1 MSIPQG
7 KVSVE
12 EYERHQEISDDRLE
26 FLNGTIVAMAGTTL
40 EHEMIV
46 KRLMRFIDE
55 CLEKKGCTLVT
66 GNMRMHSPECDK
78 AFLYPDIHIYCGEVK
93 TQKLKYG
100 AYALIEPTLIIEV
113 LSDGTRNYD
122 KGDKFECYRKIKS
135 LKNYIMIESD
145 TKEREA
151 AVYVRNIENEKSFTE
166 KVLGLEDILDILG
179 CQIEIKD
186 IYGVN
191 NYVIE

>member
-7 KVSVE
+7 KVSLA
-12 EYERHQEISDDRLE
+12 EYERYQEISDDRLE
-26 FLNGTIVAMAGTTL
+26 YLNGTIKALAGTTL
-40 EHEMIV
+40 EHEMII
-46 KRLMRFIDE
+46 KRIMRFIDE

-93 TQKLKYG
+93 TQKLKHG
-100 AYALIEPTLIIEV
+100 AYALLEPTLIIEV

-135 LKNYIMIESD
+135 LKKYIMIESD
-145 TKEREA
+145 TKEKKPT
-151 AVYVRNIENEKSFTE
+151 VYVRNLENEKRFIE
-166 KVLGLEDILDILG
+166 EILELEDILEILG
-179 CQIEIKD
+179 CDVAVKD
-186 IYGVN
+186 IYG
-191 NYVIE
+191 IEK

>member
-7 KVSVE
+7 KVSIA
-12 EYERHQEISDDRLE
+12 EYERYQEISDDRLE
-26 FLNGTIVAMAGTTL
+26 YLNGTIKSMAGTTL
-40 EHEMIV
+40 EHEMIIM
-46 KRLMRFIDE
+46 RLVRKISE

-93 TQKLKYG
+93 TQKLKHG
-100 AYALIEPTLIIEV
+100 AYALLEPTLIIEV

-135 LKNYIMIESD
+135 LKKYIMIESD
-145 TKEREA
+145 TKEKDPT
-151 AVYVRNIENEKSFTE
+151 VYVRDLENEKRFVE
-166 KVLGLEDILDILG
+166 EVLKLEDILDILG
-179 CQIEIKD
+179 CNVAVKD
-186 IYGVN
+186 IYG
-191 NYVIE
+191 IEN

>member
-12 EYERHQEISDDRLE
+12 EYERYQEISDDRLE
-26 FLNGTIVAMAGTTL
+26 FLNGTIVAMAGTPL

-46 KRLMRFIDE
+46 MQLVRKISE

-66 GNMRMHSPECDK
+66 GNMRMHSPKCDK

-93 TQKLKYG
+93 TQKLKHG
-100 AYALIEPTLIIEV
+100 AYALIEPTLIIKV

-135 LKNYIMIESD
+135 LKSYIMIESD
-145 TKEREA
+145 TKEREV
-151 AVYVRNIENEKSFTE
+151 AVYVRSIENEKNLQKKF
-166 KVLGLEDILDILG
+166 
-179 CQIEIKD
+179 
-186 IYGVN
+186 
-191 NYVIE
+191 

>member
-7 KVSVE
+7 KVSIA
-12 EYERHQEISDDRLE
+12 EYERYQEISDDRLE
-26 FLNGTIVAMAGTTL
+26 YLNGTIKSMAGTTL
-40 EHEMIV
+40 EHEMII

-93 TQKLKYG
+93 TQKLKHG
-100 AYALIEPTLIIEV
+100 AYALLEPTLIIEV

-135 LKNYIMIESD
+135 LKKYIMIESD
-145 TKEREA
+145 TKEKEA
-151 AVYVRNIENEKSFTE
+151 TVYVRDLENEKRFVE
-166 KVLGLEDILDILG
+166 EVLKLEDVVEILG
-179 CQIEIKD
+179 CSVAVKD
-186 IYGVN
+186 IYG
-191 NYVIE
+191 IEN

>member
-1 MSIPQG
+1 M
-7 KVSVE
+7 
-12 EYERHQEISDDRLE
+12 
-26 FLNGTIVAMAGTTL
+26 
-40 EHEMIV
+40 
-46 KRLMRFIDE
+46 
-55 CLEKKGCTLVT
+55 
-66 GNMRMHSPECDK
+66 
-78 AFLYPDIHIYCGEVK
+78 
-93 TQKLKYG
+93 
-100 AYALIEPTLIIEV
+100 IIEV
-113 LSDGTRNYD
+113 FSDATRNYD

-145 TKEREA
+145 TKEKEA

-186 IYGVN
+186 IYGVS